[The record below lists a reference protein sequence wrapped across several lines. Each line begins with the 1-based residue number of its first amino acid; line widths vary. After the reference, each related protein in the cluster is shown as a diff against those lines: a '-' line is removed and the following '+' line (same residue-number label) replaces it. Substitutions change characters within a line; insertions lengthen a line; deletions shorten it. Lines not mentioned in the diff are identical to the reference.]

1 MTRLR
6 GLFLESTE
14 PDPDNAGV
22 GKTFL
27 FPPQR
32 EVFFM
37 DEELNT
43 TEVVSEEETQKNGGF
58 AEFFKKFGY
67 LFAALSGLLALLF
80 LFAPILTYENADE
93 VTVTVNLIY
102 YFQYYQLA
110 SISMFI
116 TIGLIIC
123 GIIFEFFH
131 KSKINFDV
139 LASLCFIIAVPM
151 LVLSR
156 EFFADLA
163 DGANDV
169 SISWGLA
176 CSLIFLVIA
185 IVLSLAISNQRSP
198 MTARDIAEDGVLIA
212 VAFGLNFIKIPL
224 GATGGSI
231 NFQMLPLFLIALRHG
246 PSHGLICGGIVYGL
260 LTCLT
265 DGWGFATYPFD
276 YLIGFG
282 SIAILGFF
290 KNQIFSEKQNGYNV
304 KGELFLLLGGV
315 LATAMRFIG
324 STASSIIIYGYTL
337 EAAAAYNALYIP
349 ISGLVAIAVIMA
361 LYGPL
366 AKLNNLYPVKKSV

>member
-139 LASLCFIIAVPM
+139 LASLCFIIAVQ
-151 LVLSR
+151 
-156 EFFADLA
+156 
-163 DGANDV
+163 
-169 SISWGLA
+169 
-176 CSLIFLVIA
+176 C
-185 IVLSLAISNQRSP
+185 
-198 MTARDIAEDGVLIA
+198 
-212 VAFGLNFIKIPL
+212 
-224 GATGGSI
+224 
-231 NFQMLPLFLIALRHG
+231 
-246 PSHGLICGGIVYGL
+246 
-260 LTCLT
+260 
-265 DGWGFATYPFD
+265 
-276 YLIGFG
+276 
-282 SIAILGFF
+282 
-290 KNQIFSEKQNGYNV
+290 
-304 KGELFLLLGGV
+304 
-315 LATAMRFIG
+315 
-324 STASSIIIYGYTL
+324 
-337 EAAAAYNALYIP
+337 
-349 ISGLVAIAVIMA
+349 
-361 LYGPL
+361 
-366 AKLNNLYPVKKSV
+366 